1 MLKLMTIQLLVLFSI
16 SNALATTNYVQR
28 DFTDEY
34 RQDVKEMSNLN
45 HRPLESY
52 SNSRKLVM
60 QKIHLK
66 NDEKGYF
73 VKDVYCNIKYRRD
86 IGPSKMPSA
95 NHINIEHTWPRSRFS
110 SRKGTQKYRR
120 QLADLHHLYPTDSR
134 SNSVRG
140 NYKFTQFKKGG
151 KAVGDNC
158 ASSKVGKDPATGLR
172 AFEPP
177 HEHKGDVA
185 RALFYM
191 AVRYDERISDHEE
204 FILRQ
209 WDIMDPVDEKEIAR
223 NDRVEQLQGNRN
235 PFVDDS
241 ALTNLIQNF

>member
-1 MLKLMTIQLLVLFSI
+1 MLKLMMIKLLVLCSVSSAF
-16 SNALATTNYVQR
+16 ADTFLAQR
-28 DFTDEY
+28 GLINEY
-34 RQDVKEMSNLN
+34 REDLKEMSMEN

-66 NDEKGYF
+66 NDVDGYF
-73 VKDVYCNIKYRRD
+73 VKDVYCNIKYRGK
-86 IGPSKMPSA
+86 IGPSTMPSA
-95 NHINIEHTWPRSRFS
+95 NKINIEHTWPRSKFS
-110 SRKGTQKYRR
+110 ARKGSTKYRR

-140 NYKFTQFKKGG
+140 NYAFTQFKRGG
-151 KAVGDNC
+151 QAVGDNC
-158 ASSKVGKDPATGLR
+158 LASKVGKDPTTGVR

-177 HEHKGDVA
+177 EEHKGDVA

-209 WDIMDPVDEKEIAR
+209 WDIMDPVDAKEKAR
-223 NDRVEQLQGNRN
+223 NDKVEQLQGNRN